1 MPTRVLS
8 FQIEVAFDDCRA
20 HGVYVTLCIF
30 TAFDA
35 RRASQKVLLKG
46 CEFRLVRYHAQSVC
60 FQILV
65 GDVLPSHTN
74 LDCSAGQPLTAPC
87 DNLSST
93 SRDE

>member
-1 MPTRVLS
+1 
-8 FQIEVAFDDCRA
+8 
-20 HGVYVTLCIF
+20 
-30 TAFDA
+30 
-35 RRASQKVLLKG
+35 VLLKG